1 MFFLRLM
8 ARRTLGSMEGLPW
21 SRNETVQPARQPTVR
36 HGEVATGVIMAFHG
50 RQMNPFVR
58 RLVTGAALCAAV
70 TLTAADP
77 EPRPLPDPGFGLD
90 KMDRSVDP
98 RVDYVKFA
106 AGGWY
111 AKNEIPAD
119 KSRWGAF
126 EELREQ
132 NWIKQKAIVEESAA
146 NPGAPGGI
154 RQKVG
159 DFFASATNVEAI
171 NALGLKPIEADL
183 AAIAAAKSLEDLMA
197 VAVRMH
203 LGVGSPFC
211 SFAFYAD
218 QKQSDIY
225 GIYLNQGGL
234 SLPSKEYYFSEK
246 FARERWEFTGHVA
259 RMLELA
265 GTARATAY
273 KDAETVFALE
283 KAMAENAKLPVEL
296 RDRMANYNKLAIA
309 EGAAVYPGFPLRQ
322 LVDGLGLPAG
332 VADIIVGQPKFIE
345 GVGKLLQDRPLDEWK
360 VYLRWQ
366 LISASA
372 AYLSEPFDQESFRF
386 KGTVLNGTPAQEPR
400 WQRATRQVDAS
411 IGEALGQ
418 LYVEKH
424 FPPAAKARMMEMI
437 GNIQAVFRDRLA
449 TLDWM
454 SEETRQKALAK
465 FDRFEPMIGYPDK
478 WLDYSAVDVQRG
490 DYFGNVHR
498 AARAESRR
506 RVARTGQKVDRREWG
521 MTPQT
526 VNAYYSP
533 VTNQIVFPAGILQPP
548 FFDFTLDD
556 AVNYGAIGGV
566 IGHEITH
573 GFDDQGRRS
582 DADGNLTDWWA
593 TEDANRF
600 RERAQKVV
608 EQFNSFQ
615 ALPGL
620 AINGQ
625 LSLGENIG
633 DLGGTSIAYEAL
645 QRSLL
650 GKERKLIDGFTPE
663 QRFYI
668 SWTQMWRTKF
678 RDDALRLQVARG
690 PHAPGNFRAFGPLL
704 NQATFFEA
712 FGIKDGD
719 PMWVPPEKRAKVW

>member
-1 MFFLRLM
+1 MKHSFRQFL
-8 ARRTLGSMEGLPW
+8 
-21 SRNETVQPARQPTVR
+21 
-36 HGEVATGVIMAFHG
+36 I
-50 RQMNPFVR
+50 
-58 RLVTGAALCAAV
+58 GAALGVAFTVASGS
-70 TLTAADP
+70 
-77 EPRPLPDPGFGLD
+77 EPAPLPDPGFGVE
-90 KMDRSVDP
+90 KMDLSADP

-111 AKNEIPAD
+111 AKNEIPSD

-132 NWIKQKAIVEESAA
+132 NWIKQKAIVEEAAA
-146 NPGAPGGI
+146 NPAAGGI

-159 DFFASATNVEAI
+159 DFYAAAMDVEAI

-183 AAIAAAKSLEDLMA
+183 ATIAGAKSFDDLVA
-197 VAVRMH
+197 VAARMH
-203 LGVGSPFC
+203 LEVGSPFC
-211 SFAFYAD
+211 GFAFYPD

-225 GIYLNQGGL
+225 GFYLVQGGL
-234 SLPSKEYYFSEK
+234 SLPSKEYYFSDK
-246 FARERWEFTGHVA
+246 FARERWEFVGHVA
-259 RMLELA
+259 KMLELA
-265 GTARATAY
+265 GTPRAAAHR
-273 KDAETVFALE
+273 DAETVFALE
-283 KAMAENAKLPVEL
+283 KAMAEHAKLPVEL
-296 RDRMANYNKLAIA
+296 RDRMANYNKMSIDELA
-309 EGAAVYPGFPLRQ
+309 AANPGFPIKQ
-322 LVDGLGLPAG
+322 LVAGLKLPEG
-332 VADIIVGQPKFIE
+332 VRDVIVGQPKFIE
-345 GVGKLLQDRPLDEWK
+345 AVGRLIQERPLDDWK
-360 VYLRWQ
+360 IYLRWQ
-366 LISASA
+366 LLNASA
-372 AYLSEPFDQESFRF
+372 PYLSEPFEQEKFRF
-386 KGTVLNGTPAQEPR
+386 NGTVLNGTPAQEPR

-454 SEETRQKALAK
+454 TEETRQKALAK
-465 FDRFEPMIGYPDK
+465 FDRFEPMIGYPDA
-478 WLDYSAVDVQRG
+478 WRDYAAVDVARG

-498 AARAESRR
+498 AAHAESRR
-506 RVARTGQKVDRREWG
+506 RIDRAGQKVDRREWS

-548 FFDFTLDD
+548 FFDFNLDD

-593 TEDANRF
+593 PEDASRF

-608 EQFNSFQ
+608 DQFNRYE

-633 DLGGTSIAYEAL
+633 DLGGVSIAYEAL
-645 QRSLL
+645 QRSLQ

-678 RDDALRLQVARG
+678 RDDAMRLQVARG
-690 PHAPGNFRAFGPLL
+690 PHAPGNFRAFGALM

-712 FGIKDGD
+712 FGIKEGD
-719 PMWVPPEKRAKVW
+719 PMWVPPEQRAKVW

>member
-1 MFFLRLM
+1 MKSPVRL
-8 ARRTLGSMEGLPW
+8 LL
-21 SRNETVQPARQPTVR
+21 
-36 HGEVATGVIMAFHG
+36 TGV
-50 RQMNPFVR
+50 
-58 RLVTGAALCAAV
+58 ALCAAAH
-70 TLTAADP
+70 LTAA
-77 EPRPLPDPGFGLD
+77 EPAAKPLPDPGFSVD
-90 KMDRSVDP
+90 KMDRTADP

-111 AKNEIPAD
+111 AQNEIPDD

-126 EELREQ
+126 EELRDQ
-132 NWIKQKAIVEESAA
+132 NWMKQKALVEDAAA
-146 NPGAPGGI
+146 NPGEPGSI

-159 DFFASATNVEAI
+159 DFFASAMDQAAI
-171 NALGLKPIEADL
+171 NARGLKPIEADL
-183 AAIAAAKSLEDLMA
+183 AAIAAAKSLDELMPI
-197 VAVRMH
+197 AVRMH
-203 LGVGSPFC
+203 LEVGAPFC
-211 SFAFYAD
+211 GFAFYPD

-225 GIYLNQGGL
+225 GFYLFQGGL

-246 FARERWEFTGHVA
+246 FARERWEFIGHVA
-259 RMLELA
+259 KMLELT
-265 GTARATAY
+265 GTPRATAY
-273 KDAETVFALE
+273 KNAETVFALE

-296 RDRMANYNKLAIA
+296 RDRMANYNKMAIA
-309 EGAAVYPGFPLRQ
+309 DVIAAYPGFPMQ
-322 LVDGLGLPAG
+322 AFVTGLGIPAD
-332 VADIIVGQPKFIE
+332 VKDVIVGQPKFIE
-345 GVGKLLQDRPLDEWK
+345 TVGKLLTERPLDDWK

-366 LISASA
+366 LASA
-372 AYLSEPFDQESFRF
+372 VAPYLTEELETENFRF
-386 KGTVLNGTPAQEPR
+386 NGTVLNGTPAQEPR

-411 IGEALGQ
+411 VGEALGQ

-424 FPPAAKARMMEMI
+424 FPPAAKARMDEMI
-437 GNIQAVFRDRLA
+437 ANIKTVFRDRLA

-454 SEETRQKALAK
+454 GEDTRRKAIAK
-465 FDRFEPMIGYPDK
+465 FDRFEAMIGYPET
-478 WLDYSAVDVQRG
+478 WRDYSAVEVKRD

-498 AARAESRR
+498 ASLAESRR
-506 RVARTGQKVDRREWG
+506 RIDRTGGKVDRREWS

-548 FFDFTLDD
+548 FFDFNLDD

-582 DADGNLTDWWA
+582 DADGNLTDWWSP
-593 TEDANRF
+593 EDANRF

-608 EQFNSFQ
+608 EQFNSYQ

-633 DLGGTSIAYEAL
+633 DLGGSSIAFEAL
-645 QRSLL
+645 QRSLK

-663 QRFYI
+663 QRFYL

-678 RDDALRLQVARG
+678 RDDAMRLQVARG
-690 PHAPGNFRAFGPLL
+690 PHAPGNFRAFGPLV
-704 NQATFFEA
+704 NQQTFFDA
-712 FGIKDGD
+712 FGIKEGD
-719 PMWVPPEKRAKVW
+719 PMWRKPENRAKVW